1 MKSHSRCK
9 QPRDVV
15 FVHSTAIQSSYF
27 LGKLKGR
34 KASVLF
40 SVNFN
45 YTYSVAVK
53 INISNSACLK
63 QQIQAIPQMLNLA
76 DKLKFFCVASFKCYK
91 HFQLDYLIAEI
102 FLTACKMFVYV

>member
-1 MKSHSRCK
+1 MKFRSGCK
-9 QPRDVV
+9 QSRDVV

-40 SVNFN
+40 SLSFN
-45 YTYSVAVK
+45 YSVAVK
-53 INISNSACLK
+53 TNISNSACLT

-76 DKLKFFCVASFKCYK
+76 DKLKIFFVASFKCCK
-91 HFQLDYLIAEI
+91 HFQLD
-102 FLTACKMFVYV
+102 C